1 MKKIFAIAASA
12 LVLAAPA
19 MSAQGNQDPGPSAGD
34 IGAYLG
40 INGSTVGALPPLAT
54 NTLAA
59 GGRMSWHVQYGR
71 LTLDDETNTNS
82 FAGGVDIDVGTGRLG
97 ITAGYMT
104 FSCPDGFDCKGHLML
119 GSRYSR
125 QLTGD
130 KLGTSGGRWQLGFE
144 GELGIGLPEDSRAMA
159 VAVGLPVKLTFGRN
173 VKVSPFITPS
183 FAHGS
188 YKVGDVSESAM
199 KFMFGAGIGFDF
211 ANGIGANIG
220 TRKVF
225 VDQGETQYGLGFT
238 IRPRTSR
245 ARSGR

>member
-19 MSAQGNQDPGPSAGD
+19 MSAQQGPSEGD
-34 IGAYLG
+34 VAAYLA

-54 NTLAA
+54 NTLAGA
-59 GGRMSWHVQYGR
+59 GGIGWHVQYGR
-71 LTLDDETNTNS
+71 LNLGDEMSTNA
-82 FAGGVDIDVGTGRLG
+82 FAGGLDLTMGQARLG
-97 ITAGYMT
+97 FTLGYMT
-104 FSCPDGFDCKGHLML
+104 FDCPTGFDCQGHLMI

-130 KLGTSGGRWQLGFE
+130 KLGTNGGRWQLGFE
-144 GELGIGLPEDSRAMA
+144 GELGVGLPENERAMA
-159 VAVGLPVKLTFGRN
+159 IAVGLPVKLTFGRN

-188 YKVGDVSESAM
+188 YKYADETSESAM
-199 KFMFGAGIGFDF
+199 KFMFGAGVGFAF
-211 ANGIGANIG
+211 ANGIGANVG
-220 TRKVF
+220 MRKVF
-225 VDQGETQYGLGFT
+225 VDEGETQYGLGLT

>member
-19 MSAQGNQDPGPSAGD
+19 MSAQGPSDGD

-59 GGRMSWHVQYGR
+59 AGRMSWHLQYGR
-71 LTLDDETNTNS
+71 LTIDEDVNTNS
-82 FAGGVDIDVGTGRLG
+82 FAGGVDIDLGAGRLG
-97 ITAGYMT
+97 LTAGYMT
-104 FSCPDGFDCKGHLML
+104 FSCPDGFDCQGHLML

-130 KLGTSGGRWQLGFE
+130 KLGTNGGRWQLGFE

-159 VAVGLPVKLTFGRN
+159 IAVGLPVKLTFGRN
-173 VKVSPFITPS
+173 VKVSPFVTPS

-188 YKVGDVSESAM
+188 YKVDDVSESAM
-199 KFMFGAGIGFDF
+199 KFMFGAGVGLDF
-211 ANGIGANIG
+211 ANGVGANLG
-220 TRKVF
+220 MRKVF
-225 VDQGETQYGLGFT
+225 VDEGETQYGLGFT
-238 IRPRTSR
+238 IRPGTSR
-245 ARSGR
+245 ARSKR